1 MKGGIILEELEVE
14 RENDLTQKRYEGK
27 LTPEQHTRIEQAI
40 NSGEEITDELV
51 KEIALMEDK
60 GK

>member
-1 MKGGIILEELEVE
+1 MEELEVE

-27 LTPEQHTRIEQAI
+27 LTPKQHTRIEQAI

-51 KEIALMEDK
+51 KEIALMGDK